1 MPSANKSFNVS
12 PVDSKDVF
20 DEFKKK
26 IKIIVNGGKCKVGI
40 ESTVIDLTNKPKI
53 LRPGIISLSDIEKT
67 LKIKLNNNSN
77 KSKFKSPGM
86 LKKHYSPGIPI
97 KLNSNKSDYKAAFI
111 VFGKQYKKRKDMFN
125 LSKKSN
131 LNVKTED
138 WRIAKTVFVADDL
151 NTAKEYA
158 LGPNSPY
165 VFYFKQLFKKFVA
178 LGKLDLFKTSID
190 QPDKEITLETV
201 CEKLIIWGTPEKV
214 VDDLSAF
221 KDQVG
226 EYGML
231 MYAGVDWLDP
241 AIAKKSMTLMA
252 EKVNPYL

>member
-1 MPSANKSFNVS
+1 M
-12 PVDSKDVF
+12 
-20 DEFKKK
+20 
-26 IKIIVNGGKCKVGI
+26 G
-40 ESTVIDLTNKPKI
+40 T
-53 LRPGIISLSDIEKT
+53 
-67 LKIKLNNNSN
+67 
-77 KSKFKSPGM
+77 
-86 LKKHYSPGIPI
+86 
-97 KLNSNKSDYKAAFI
+97 
-111 VFGKQYKKRKDMFN
+111 
-125 LSKKSN
+125 
-131 LNVKTED
+131 
-138 WRIAKTVFVADDL
+138 
-151 NTAKEYA
+151 
-158 LGPNSPY
+158 NSPY

-214 VDDLSAF
+214 VEDLSAF

-231 MYAGVDWLDP
+231 MYAGGDWLDP